1 VVDGRGHLTLPG
13 LVDAHAHL
21 DKTPLGPALATP
33 HRGRGRPGGADRQ
46 RAPRP
51 GRAGP
56 SGITVAQRAGNLLGA
71 YVAAGT
77 SHIRSHVDVDPDLGL
92 TSLQGVMEARAA
104 FADQISVE
112 LVAFPETGLLVRP
125 GTARAAGGG
134 RTGRR
139 GADRRP
145 GPGRLRPP
153 VHRAP
158 GHHLRHRG
166 RHGCGLDIHHG
177 GGELVAF
184 TIDLILE
191 RTRALGLAS
200 KVTTATPRP
209 RRRSPRRGW
218 TAWSR
223 AWPPSASR

>member
-1 VVDGRGHLTLPG
+1 VLAVERRIAEVGGGLAAPQEATVVDGRGHLTLPG
-13 LVDAHAHL
+13 LVDARAHL

-153 VHRAP
+153 VHE
-158 GHHLRHRG
+158 HL
-166 RHGCGLDIHHG
+166 D
-177 GGELVAF
+177 
-184 TIDLILE
+184 TIFAIAAA
-191 RTRALGLAS
+191 TAAAWTS
-200 KVTTATPRP
+200 TTAAASW
-209 RRRSPRRGW
+209 SP
-218 TAWSR
+218 S
-223 AWPPSASR
+223 PST